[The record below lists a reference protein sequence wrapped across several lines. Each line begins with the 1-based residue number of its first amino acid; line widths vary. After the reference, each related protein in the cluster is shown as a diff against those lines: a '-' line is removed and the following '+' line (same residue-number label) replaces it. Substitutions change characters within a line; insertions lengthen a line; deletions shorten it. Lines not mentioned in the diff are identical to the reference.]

1 MIIPSIDLMQGSTVQ
16 LVEGREKVLDAGDPR
31 PIIDR
36 FALVGEVAVI
46 DLDAALSKGSN
57 EVLIRQLLHHAPCRV
72 GGGIRSEQAAI
83 KWLDAGAAK
92 VILGTAATPDILRNL
107 PRNRVIAALDARDG
121 NVVVEGWTKPTN
133 IPIEERIDQ
142 LRDYAAHFLITFV
155 EREGRMQGLDI
166 DRVRALVKRAGPT
179 VRITIAGG
187 VRSPADIANADA
199 AGADA
204 QVGMALYTGAFDLA
218 QGFCAPLRSDRPDNL
233 WPTIVTDERGTAL
246 GLTYSNLQSLRAA
259 LDSKTGVYFSR
270 SRNALWHK
278 GQSSGSTQKLLR
290 IDTDCDRDTLR
301 FTVTQSGTG
310 FCHTGDFSCFGP
322 ATGLTALN
330 RTIAT
335 RITNA
340 TPDSYTARLIADP
353 TLLRAKLLEEATE
366 LADSTTPSETA
377 HEAAD
382 LIYFALVTAAAR
394 GSTLQHIEQQFDQ
407 RASQLSRKPGNAKPT
422 PTHTA
427 SASQDAGPQDA
438 GPQDAGTLGAHTTP
452 ESPPT
457 PNAQRSGSNY
467 HNSPPTHFA
476 SAPLDAGPLGAHT
489 TPESPPTSNAQRS
502 GSFPPQPTDIEH
514 TASVPQDA
522 GPLGAHATPESPS
535 TPNAQRSRSFPPQPT
550 AIEHTVASIISSVRT
565 QGPAAVRNLAIRFG
579 ERSPTQPLV
588 LTPDDMHAALHALN
602 PDDRA
607 LLERTAERI
616 RTFALAQRASITET
630 SIPIPGGTAGHTIEP
645 VASAGCY
652 APAGLYPLPSS
663 VLMTAITA
671 RAAGVPRV
679 VVASP
684 GAHPLNLAAAAIA
697 GADHF
702 LAVGGAHAIAALAL
716 GLSGPTGDALDPV
729 DIIVGP
735 GNAYVTAAKRA
746 LFGTVGIDMLA
757 GPSELLILADSTADP
772 RLIAADLLAQA
783 EHDENARANLV
794 TTDPALIH
802 AVRAELD
809 QQLLSLPSRHIAA
822 ASLASSSLTL
832 ARDLEDAIAFT
843 NRAAPEHLQ
852 IMTADPHALATRIRN
867 AGAIFLGHASAEVL
881 GDYAA
886 GPNHTLPTNK
896 TARFSAGL
904 SVSHFLR
911 LRTYI
916 SITDPAAA
924 APLRAD
930 AIRLANLEGLQAH
943 ANAAQLRN

>member
-57 EVLIRQLLHHAPCRV
+57 EPLIRQLLHRAPCRV

-121 NVVVEGWTKPTN
+121 NLVVEGWTKTTN

-142 LRDYAAHFLITFV
+142 LREYAAHFLITFV

-246 GLTYSNLQSLRAA
+246 GLTYSNLDSIRAA
-259 LDSKTGVYFSR
+259 IDSKTGVYFSR

-301 FTVTQSGTG
+301 FTVTQSGSG

-330 RTIAT
+330 RTIAS

-353 TLLRAKLLEEATE
+353 KLLRAKLLEEAAE
-366 LADSTTPSETA
+366 LADSTTPSDAT

-394 GSTLQHIEQQFDQ
+394 GSTLQHIERQLDQ
-407 RASQLSRKPGNAKPT
+407 RASQLSRKPGNAKP
-422 PTHTA
+422 
-427 SASQDAGPQDA
+427 S
-438 GPQDAGTLGAHTTP
+438 
-452 ESPPT
+452 
-457 PNAQRSGSNY
+457 
-467 HNSPPTHFA
+467 A
-476 SAPLDAGPLGAHT
+476 SAPQST
-489 TPESPPTSNAQRS
+489 T
-502 GSFPPQPTDIEH
+502 D
-514 TASVPQDA
+514 
-522 GPLGAHATPESPS
+522 
-535 TPNAQRSRSFPPQPT
+535 
-550 AIEHTVASIISSVRT
+550 IEHTVASIISSVRT
-565 QGPAAVRNLAIRFG
+565 QGPAAVRELAIRFG

-607 LLERTAERI
+607 LLQRTADRI
-616 RTFALAQRASITET
+616 RAFALAQRASITET
-630 SIPIPGGTAGHTIEP
+630 SLPIPGGTAGHTIEP

-757 GPSELLILADSTADP
+757 GPSELLIIADSTADP

-822 ASLASSSLTL
+822 ASLACSSLTL
-832 ARDLEDAIAFT
+832 ARDLDHAIAIA
-843 NRAAPEHLQ
+843 NDAAPEHLE
-852 IMTADPHALATRIRN
+852 IMTANPHALATRIRN

-881 GDYAA
+881 GDYGS

-916 SITDPAAA
+916 SITNPAAA

-930 AIRLANLEGLQAH
+930 AIHLASLEGLHAH